1 MKVFIPAYFITSG
14 HSVQK
19 WKGTDM
25 ESMRDTKRIMERE
38 IKKGST
44 PLSFEQMEIDTN
56 NYQEITSVEKLT
68 QVLQYLHRVGNY
80 KSLAGKT
87 VINNVYTFMRGRTPD
102 FTRARSIFDR
112 EKIYHQMLRQE
123 KKMNS
128 TWLCWMMQFRQ
139 VQSSTNQKG
148 YRKIY
153 SVKADMRSKGF
164 VSAFFIATTSGHSVQ
179 KWKGKEMNR
188 KNMKKLLFAAIAV
201 VIVAKVVRDTKNAK
215 KQKENIPADT
225 FNDFYE
231 EELNWWDK
239 DLKEGEK

>member
-1 MKVFIPAYFITSG
+1 MDSTYCLKDKNGNTI
-14 HSVQK
+14 
-19 WKGTDM
+19 
-25 ESMRDTKRIMERE
+25 
-38 IKKGST
+38 IKFS
-44 PLSFEQMEIDTN
+44 N
-56 NYQEITSVEKLT
+56 
-68 QVLQYLHRVGNY
+68 
-80 KSLAGKT
+80 
-87 VINNVYTFMRGRTPD
+87 
-102 FTRARSIFDR
+102 
-112 EKIYHQMLRQE
+112 
-123 KKMNS
+123 
-128 TWLCWMMQFRQ
+128 
-139 VQSSTNQKG
+139 
-148 YRKIY
+148 